1 MSMSPQQREAFLS
14 EVHVGVLSVE
24 RADGPP
30 LSVPIW
36 YDYDPGGDVSVIAG
50 RDSIKTTLLSRAGRF
65 SLCAQDESLPY
76 KYVTVEGLVNSV
88 ETADPENDLLPM
100 ATRYLGVEGGRS
112 YVDGSGGSDS
122 VIIRMRP
129 NRWFSVDY
137 GAN

>member
-1 MSMSPQQREAFLS
+1 MSPQRREVFLA
-14 EVHVGVLSVE
+14 EVHVGVLGVE

-30 LSVPIW
+30 LSVPVW
-36 YDYDPGGDVSVIAG
+36 YDYEPGGDVSVIAG
-50 RDSIKTTLLSRAGRF
+50 RDSIKTILLSRAGRF

-88 ETADPENDLLPM
+88 EAADPETDLLPM

-112 YVDGSGGSDS
+112 YVDGSVESDS

-137 GAN
+137 GATTT

>member
-1 MSMSPQQREAFLS
+1 MSMSPAQREAFLAD
-14 EVHVGVLSVE
+14 VHVGILSVE

-36 YDYDPGGDVSVIAG
+36 YDYEPGGDVAVIAG
-50 RDSIKTTLLSRAGRF
+50 RDSLKTTLLSRAGRF

-76 KYVTVEGLVNSV
+76 KYVTVEGPVNSV
-88 ETADPENDLLPM
+88 ETADPETDLLPM
-100 ATRYLGVEGGRS
+100 ATRYLGTEQGRA

-122 VIIRMRP
+122 VIIRMHP

-137 GAN
+137 GA